1 MLEKL
6 FRTDALVQILLVS
19 PNFNVTLCRVLI
31 YKLGY
36 FGSTAADKS
45 TIKQTE

>member
-1 MLEKL
+1 MLKNL
-6 FRTDALVQILLVS
+6 FWTDALVQILLVS
-19 PNFNVTLCRVLI
+19 QNFNVTLCRVLI

-45 TIKQTE
+45 TIK